1 MNIEFTADAQRHVDA
16 AAAWWLANRPL
27 APALFGDELADTLRL
42 LASSPLLAQ
51 VFDQVEGKVV
61 RKVRLPRT
69 RYALYF
75 TVDGDLVTVH
85 ALWHGA
91 RGSGPP
97 LP

>member
-1 MNIEFTADAQRHVDA
+1 LRIEFTPDAQRQVEV

-27 APALFGDELADTLRL
+27 APTLLADELDEALSL
-42 LASSPLLAQ
+42 LASSPLLAR
-51 VFDQVEGKVV
+51 VFDDVEGKVV
-61 RKVRLPRT
+61 RKVRMPRT

-75 TVDGDLVTVH
+75 TIEGDLLTVH